1 MRAAFCFFQFSWL
14 LPSQIALPTHAHR
27 PQDTYHAAFERL
39 DSMNSSLAEEA
50 PAIEEGEALHARR
63 RRSLG
68 MMAAMSLNQSCKD
81 AIQDVLLPSS
91 DPLDNE
97 GGFLCS

>member
-1 MRAAFCFFQFSWL
+1 
-14 LPSQIALPTHAHR
+14 
-27 PQDTYHAAFERL
+27 
-39 DSMNSSLAEEA
+39 MNSLLAEEA
-50 PAIEEGEALHARR
+50 PATEEGEALHARR
-63 RRSLG
+63 RQSLR

-97 GGFLCS
+97 CGFRCSYRWMVQAPRLGVGSLCLLFLPQIHLS